1 MDIPFT
7 ELIYNAAGTI
17 CLALVIVLARVIVL
31 ALRLVLKGENENE

>member
-17 CLALVIVLARVIVL
+17 AAGTICLALVIVL

>member
-1 MDIPFT
+1 MMDILFT

-17 CLALVIVLARVIVL
+17 CLALFIVL